1 MDILHANH
9 VIHTE
14 MQGGGNSQ
22 NNPGKE
28 HSWRTHTFQFQNIP
42 QSYNN
47 EIELRNLYIQGQL
60 NFNKCVKIIRY
71 GKNSLQQ
78 MAAATLN
85 ILMQK
90 NEAESVTLLHIQKL
104 TQNGL

>member
-1 MDILHANH
+1 
-9 VIHTE
+9 
-14 MQGGGNSQ
+14 
-22 NNPGKE
+22 
-28 HSWRTHTFQFQNIP
+28 
-42 QSYNN
+42 
-47 EIELRNLYIQGQL
+47 
-60 NFNKCVKIIRY
+60 
-71 GKNSLQQ
+71 

>member
-1 MDILHANH
+1 
-9 VIHTE
+9 

-47 EIELRNLYIQGQL
+47 EIEKPLHSGSAEFQQVCQDNS
-60 NFNKCVKIIRY
+60 IRE
-71 GKNSLQQ
+71 KQSS
-78 MAAATLN
+78 T
-85 ILMQK
+85 
-90 NEAESVTLLHIQKL
+90 
-104 TQNGL
+104 NGCCNTEYSHAKERS